1 MGRNKADF
9 KADLP
14 PDKKT
19 KKKSFL
25 ALSLRHETAS
35 FSCKKRTKSM
45 TVFLVRLVVVVGA
58 VRLMTAVC
66 QEDKE
71 KEVLFCYGS
80 SSKQVTL

>member
-14 PDKKT
+14 SDKRLRRR
-19 KKKSFL
+19 SLL

-45 TVFLVRLVVVVGA
+45 TVFLVRLVVVGA

>member
-14 PDKKT
+14 SDKRLRRR
-19 KKKSFL
+19 SLL

>member
-1 MGRNKADF
+1 
-9 KADLP
+9 
-14 PDKKT
+14 
-19 KKKSFL
+19 
-25 ALSLRHETAS
+25 
-35 FSCKKRTKSM
+35 M

-80 SSKQVTL
+80 SKQVTL